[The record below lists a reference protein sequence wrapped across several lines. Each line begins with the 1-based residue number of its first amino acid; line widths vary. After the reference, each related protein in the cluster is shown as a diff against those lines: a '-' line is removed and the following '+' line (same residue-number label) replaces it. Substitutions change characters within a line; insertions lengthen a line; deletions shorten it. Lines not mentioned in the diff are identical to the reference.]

1 MGTKT
6 GMTKLEVFNPQSDI
20 AVTGGNAA
28 RLDAL
33 NGKTICE
40 VYTTGDYGGDRTFPV
55 IRELLR
61 ERFPDVK
68 IVPYTEFA
76 IGQPKATPRW
86 GPYDQVAEILR
97 DKECDAVLLGN
108 GG

>member
-1 MGTKT
+1 MESKT
-6 GMTKLEVFNPQSDI
+6 GLVKLEVFNPLSDI

-28 RLDAL
+28 RLDTL

-55 IRELLR
+55 IRELLQK
-61 ERFPDVK
+61 RFPDVK

-86 GPYDQVAEILR
+86 GPFDQVAGILR
-97 DKECDAVLLGN
+97 GKECDGVLLGN

>member
-1 MGTKT
+1 MESKAGLV
-6 GMTKLEVFNPQSDI
+6 KLEVFNPLSDI

-28 RLDAL
+28 RLDTL

-55 IRELLR
+55 IRELLQK
-61 ERFPDVK
+61 RFPDVK

-76 IGQPKATPRW
+76 VGQPKANPRW
-86 GPYDQVAEILR
+86 GPLDKVAEILGE
-97 DKECDAVLLGN
+97 KECDGVLLGN